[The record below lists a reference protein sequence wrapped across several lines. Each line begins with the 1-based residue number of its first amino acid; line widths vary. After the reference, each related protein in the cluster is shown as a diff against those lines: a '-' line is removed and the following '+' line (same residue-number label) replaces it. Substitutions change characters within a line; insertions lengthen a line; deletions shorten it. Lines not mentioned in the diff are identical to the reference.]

1 MDKLELKNRITNY
14 FFHKLKYFFSP
25 HVENIYKEDDW
36 KRGVTT
42 LNNICDYFGYKTA
55 GIGSVHLVL
64 FIHGDDLTDEAAIG
78 KCRLLLDALAI
89 FRKFALRFSWRKQPV
104 IASVFFIFNN
114 SDKAFHFRTTV
125 QDHCKFTRNA
135 LLSNEIVFPFGI
147 DVSAKSVWGQKTL
160 ISIGGYKY
168 NEIEAALFS

>member
-1 MDKLELKNRITNY
+1 MDKAELKSRITNY
-14 FFHKLKYFFSP
+14 FSKQKYFFSNIEDINKE
-25 HVENIYKEDDW
+25 VEW

-42 LNNICDYFGYKTA
+42 VNSICDYFGYKTA

-78 KCRLLLDALAI
+78 KCRLLLDALVI
-89 FRKFALRFSWRKQPV
+89 FRKFALRFGWRKQPV
-104 IASVFFIFNN
+104 TANVFFIFNS
-114 SDKAFHFRTTV
+114 SDKAFHFRKNV
-125 QDHCKFTRNA
+125 QDHCKFARNA
-135 LLSNEIVFPFGI
+135 LLSNEFVFPFGI